1 MRFLITSTPRF
12 PIPPE
17 LAATLLSAMNDWVK
31 RYTASKKIE
40 QIWGFVSGGGGGVL
54 TVASHEEL
62 NAILSEM
69 PFTPF
74 ADTRA
79 EPLIPIEV
87 GLNNF
92 RQAMARMTQP
102 VSR

>member
-17 LAATLLSAMNDWVK
+17 LTTTVLGAMNDWVK
-31 RYTASKKIE
+31 RYTGSKKIE
-40 QIWGFVSGGGGGVL
+40 QLWGFVSGGGGGIL
-54 TVASHEEL
+54 NVASHEEL
-62 NAILSEM
+62 SAILSEM

-102 VSR
+102 ANR